1 VVNRLLGWR
10 ARDSQRPV
18 IIVSGLPRSG
28 TSLMMQML
36 EAGGVPV
43 LTDHRRPPD
52 ASNPRGYY
60 EFEPVKRLGKE
71 PATWMTDASGHAL
84 KVVSP
89 LLVHLPAE
97 YAYRVVFMLRD
108 LDEVIL
114 SQRAMLE
121 RGAALSGGFD
131 GPQMRGEYESH
142 LASVRLWLNRQ
153 TNMRVLYVDH
163 RRVFEDTEAV
173 VAELEAHLGS
183 LPDVDAVP
191 QVIDRRLYRQ
201 RRADRP

>member
-1 VVNRLLGWR
+1 MVNRLFGWR
-10 ARDSQRPV
+10 ARDAQRPV

-43 LTDHRRPPD
+43 LTDQRRPAD

-71 PATWMTDASGHAL
+71 EPVWMSDAAGHAL

-89 LLVHLPAE
+89 LLVHLPSD
-97 YAYRVVFMLRD
+97 YVYRVVFMLRD

-121 RGAALSGGFD
+121 RGTALSGGFD
-131 GPQMRGEYESH
+131 AVQMRGEYEAH

-153 TNMRVLYVDH
+153 PNMRVLYVDH
-163 RRVFEDTEAV
+163 HRVFAETEAV
-173 VAELEAHLGS
+173 VAELEAHLGN
-183 LPDVDAVP
+183 LPDADAMP
-191 QVIDRRLYRQ
+191 RVIDQRLYRQ
-201 RRADRP
+201 RRVDQA